1 MKTNSE
7 ILSTRL
13 VSYTTLNIGKLI
25 AAKNRRNTFFIIAV
39 HNFHN
44 LQDKEHIV
52 SSCSK
57 LKSVPLLL
65 LTLLDFDAK

>member
-13 VSYTTLNIGKLI
+13 VSDTTLNKGKLI
-25 AAKNRRNTFFIIAV
+25 AAKNRRNTFFIVAV

-44 LQDKEHIV
+44 LQDKESIV

-57 LKSVPLLL
+57 LNIGPIAI
-65 LTLLDFDAK
+65 TNTTRF